1 MDTAELERVIATV
14 SSFRDRYRLYMG
26 SRVVGYPELL
36 DRLFIAFLAGGSVL
50 LEGAPGLGK
59 TTLARA
65 YSSFFGLDYSRVQF
79 TPDLMPLDIV
89 GSNILEDDGT
99 GRRSFRF
106 YKGPIFSNIV
116 LGDEINRASPKTQS
130 AFLEAME
137 EKRVTFLGATHE
149 LPKPFFVIATQNPIE
164 LEGTYPLP
172 EAQIDRFIMKL
183 QFGMPDFLAL
193 REIMNLDPGKAVG
206 ESATREET
214 LALLSDWER
223 AQGSMASLEEVTD
236 YAARLVLSTHPDRTE
251 SKLVRSYVAYG
262 ASPRCAVALLRA
274 AKARAACDGRPAV
287 SYDDLDELFP
297 VVAAHRV
304 IMRFEAE
311 ADGVKPLDAVLDA
324 RATARHALA
333 RSTL

>member
-1 MDTAELERVIATV
+1 MDSEELDRIIRTI
-14 SSFRDRYRLYMG
+14 SSFRDRYRLYVG

-65 YSSFFGLDYSRVQF
+65 YSTFFGLDYSRVQF

-89 GSNILEDDGT
+89 GSNILEDEGG

-106 YKGPIFSNIV
+106 YRGPIFSNII

-137 EKRVTFLGATHE
+137 EKRVTFLGTTYE

-183 QFGMPDFLAL
+183 DFAMPDFLAL
-193 REIMNLDPGKAVG
+193 REIMNLSPGDMKGAP
-206 ESATREET
+206 ADREET
-214 LALLSDWER
+214 LRVLADWEN
-223 AQGSMASLEEVTD
+223 ASGSMASLSEVTD
-236 YAARLVLSTHPDRTE
+236 YAARLVLSTHPDKSE
-251 SKLVRSYVAYG
+251 SRLVRTYVAYG

-274 AKARAACDGRPAV
+274 AKAAAAADGRPAV
-287 SYDDLDELFP
+287 SYDDLDDLFLP
-297 VVAAHRV
+297 VTAHRIV
-304 IMRFEAE
+304 MRFEAE
-311 ADGVKPLDAVLDA
+311 ADGIKASDIVADA
-324 RATARHALA
+324 RAVARHALT
-333 RSTL
+333 RNTL